1 MGWFKALWQV
11 TVTDGLFCLTLVFFA
26 SAHLQHRPVRRL
38 RLAPA
43 GLGRPGRLLGTGVN
57 LIYSSG
63 IDGRLPVVLLFGCF
77 VVFAAEH
84 GGRSVARWIRQ
95 QVWPLRWTALLRRG
109 CRDLVLRR
117 VRPVG
122 VHLPAILTKGG
133 VLWPNP
139 LPRSPHRRSKSTRGA
154 PGRAPRRKS
163 AAARKSATR
172 FLLVFA
178 RAVRRIYFGLKTAFK
193 FLLLVPVLVFM
204 VAFSYNVDRS
214 GLFQGALA
222 PRRIVDLML
231 QGYDVTNFE
240 QMDERQVVQLFAQ
253 DVPETPEAIGIG
265 SSRVLQFNRENTGVE
280 SFFNMGVTG
289 ADVRDNMTSYYKM
302 VTYGKAPKV
311 LLWSIDPWVFYG
323 SEAAFDARADADL
336 YNEFLTKVLN
346 VPTDYEEPDKV
357 ELWKALA
364 DPAYFQGNVD
374 YYIKNRGQATVTDDD
389 GNTIE
394 FNPVEGDPYNQTTT
408 IKRSDGS
415 VLYDVA
421 FRTQTED
428 QIRTLAA
435 EACMSFNSVH
445 MEGFDEMSPTQ
456 IQAFDS
462 FIDYAQGAG
471 HYRHSGAVAL
481 APVPLWLP
489 AHRAGDCTRGSSRW
503 RTGCA
508 STAPKITCR
517 CTAATTPSASTA

>member
-1 MGWFKALWQV
+1 MAKSSTPIPAP
-11 TVTDGLFCLTLVFFA
+11 
-26 SAHLQHRPVRRL
+26 PVKIQRGAQGA
-38 RLAPA
+38 APA
-43 GLGRPGRLLGTGVN
+43 TRAKKAAPQKRRKRRRNPLLWFLRGL
-57 LIYSSG
+57 
-63 IDGRLPVVLLFGCF
+63 
-77 VVFAAEH
+77 A
-84 GGRSVARWIRQ
+84 
-95 QVWPLRWTALLRRG
+95 
-109 CRDLVLRR
+109 RR
-117 VRPVG
+117 V
-122 VHLPAILTKGG
+122 
-133 VLWPNP
+133 
-139 LPRSPHRRSKSTRGA
+139 
-154 PGRAPRRKS
+154 
-163 AAARKSATR
+163 
-172 FLLVFA
+172 
-178 RAVRRIYFGLKTAFK
+178 YFGVKTASR
-193 FLLLVPVLVFM
+193 LVLLVPILVFM

-253 DVPETPEAIGIG
+253 DVEQAPEAIGIG
-265 SSRVLQFNRENTGVE
+265 SSRVLQFNRENTGVD

-302 VTYGKAPKV
+302 ISYGKTPKV
-311 LLWSIDPWVFYG
+311 LIWSIDPWVFYG

-374 YYIKNRGQATVTDDD
+374 YYIKNRGQSTVTDDE

-394 FNPVEGDPYNQTTT
+394 FNPVQGDPYNQATT

-435 EACMSFNSVH
+435 EACMSFNSIH
-445 MEGFDEMSPTQ
+445 MEGFDAMSDTQ
-456 IQAFDS
+456 IQAFTS
-462 FIDYAQGAG
+462 FMDYAKEQGTTVILVLSPWHPYLYGYLLTEPEMHKGFFEVENWLRQYCAQNN
-471 HYRHSGAVAL
+471 
-481 APVPLWLP
+481 VPLYGSYDPECIEGLQETDFFDGLHCAGSGIARFFPGVPQALQQLETGTLP
-489 AHRAGDCTRGSSRW
+489 DPLAVHP
-503 RTGCA
+503 RTSLESADPNAADTPDGE
-508 STAPKITCR
+508 TAE
-517 CTAATTPSASTA
+517 TAQEG

>member
-1 MGWFKALWQV
+1 MAKSPTPIPAPPVKIQRGAQ
-11 TVTDGLFCLTLVFFA
+11 
-26 SAHLQHRPVRRL
+26 SA
-38 RLAPA
+38 APA
-43 GLGRPGRLLGTGVN
+43 TKSKKATN
-57 LIYSSG
+57 KK
-63 IDGRLPVVLLFGCF
+63 
-77 VVFAAEH
+77 
-84 GGRSVARWIRQ
+84 
-95 QVWPLRWTALLRRG
+95 RRK
-109 CRDLVLRR
+109 RR
-117 VRPVG
+117 R
-122 VHLPAILTKGG
+122 
-133 VLWPNP
+133 NP
-139 LPRSPHRRSKSTRGA
+139 LVWFLRGLA
-154 PGRAPRRKS
+154 
-163 AAARKSATR
+163 
-172 FLLVFA
+172 
-178 RAVRRIYFGLKTAFK
+178 RRIYFGVKTASRVA
-193 FLLLVPVLVFM
+193 LLVPILVFM

-253 DVPETPEAIGIG
+253 DVEQAPEAIGIG
-265 SSRVLQFNRENTGVE
+265 SSRVLQFNRENTGVDT
-280 SFFNMGVTG
+280 FFNMGVTG

-302 VTYGKAPKV
+302 VSYGKTPKV

-374 YYIKNRGQATVTDDD
+374 YYIKNRGQATVTDDE

-394 FNPVEGDPYNQTTT
+394 FNPVQGDPYDQTTT

-421 FRTQTED
+421 FRTQTAD

-445 MEGFDEMSPTQ
+445 MEGFDAMSDTQ
-456 IQAFDS
+456 IQAFTS
-462 FIDYAQGAG
+462 FMNYAKDQGTTVILVLSPWHPYLYGYLLTEPELHKGFFEVENWLRQYCAQNN
-471 HYRHSGAVAL
+471 
-481 APVPLWLP
+481 VPLYGSYDPACIEGLEETDFFDGLHCAGTGIARFFPGVPQALQQLETGTLP
-489 AHRAGDCTRGSSRW
+489 DPLAVHP
-503 RTGCA
+503 RTSLESADPNVVETPDGE
-508 STAPKITCR
+508 TAE
-517 CTAATTPSASTA
+517 TAQEG